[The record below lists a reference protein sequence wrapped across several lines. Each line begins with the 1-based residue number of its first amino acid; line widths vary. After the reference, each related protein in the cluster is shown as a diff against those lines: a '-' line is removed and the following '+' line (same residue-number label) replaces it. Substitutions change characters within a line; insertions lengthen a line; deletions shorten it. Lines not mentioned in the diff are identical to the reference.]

1 MAAPVFRDLSD
12 RVVGTRIDFNN
23 ISRNDSLVQFPIIRY
38 GNNKDFVAFCKS
50 LGLIAPSVNAQW
62 VRGKEFDG
70 KCVLREQKLSDGIV
84 PNVVGLSIKDA
95 VYMLENMGM
104 RVRFS
109 GKGKVVKQSVAAGSK
124 IDKKHNLI
132 VLELQTAGA
141 KTNKTEK

>member
-1 MAAPVFRDLSD
+1 M
-12 RVVGTRIDFNN
+12 
-23 ISRNDSLVQFPIIRY
+23 
-38 GNNKDFVAFCKS
+38 
-50 LGLIAPSVNAQW
+50 NAQW